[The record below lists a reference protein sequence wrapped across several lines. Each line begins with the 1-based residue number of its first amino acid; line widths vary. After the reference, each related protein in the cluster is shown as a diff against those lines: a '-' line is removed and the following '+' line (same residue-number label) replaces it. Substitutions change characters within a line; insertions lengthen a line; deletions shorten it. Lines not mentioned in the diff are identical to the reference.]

1 MAAAAAEAADNAT
14 AVKIKNNTLISKKKQ
29 GLLYAVLVY
38 FLSDFCYN
46 KTVNNSIEVA
56 MKKIVAGIL
65 AHVDAGK
72 TTLAEAM
79 LYRTGK
85 LRKIGRVDHGDTAL
99 DTHTLERERGIT
111 IFASQAVF
119 STDKIEVTLLDT
131 PGHVDFSSET
141 ERVLGVL
148 DYAILVISGLD
159 GVQAHTRTLW
169 KLLKVYNVPTFVFVT
184 KMDFARKSRDEI
196 IKNLNSELDGSFIDF
211 SDISTV
217 GEELALCSESMME
230 KFLGGEVLTDDEIA
244 KAIAA
249 RQVIPCFFGSGLKTE
264 GIDESIAA
272 MERFTLQKIYPSSF
286 GAKVFKISHDPQGV
300 RLTHIKVTGGSVKV
314 RDIINDEKVSGI
326 RIYSG
331 AKFAASDEVGA
342 GEICVLT
349 GLDNTC
355 NGQGLG
361 FESSGESAVL
371 EPVMNYRIV
380 LPKECDAQTM
390 LPKLRELEEEDPQLH
405 VSWNSHLREIHVGLM
420 GEVQAEILKSIVA
433 ERFGVNIDI
442 DSGRVMYKETIAD
455 TVEGVGHYEP
465 LRHYAEVHLIM
476 EPLPRGSGLLFKS
489 DCSEDVLDRNW
500 QRLILMHLG
509 EKQHLG
515 VLTGSPITDMKIT
528 LAAGRAHV
536 KHTEGG
542 DFRQATYRAVRQG
555 LMKAKSRLLEPYFS
569 FRLEVPNEQ
578 IGRAISDIR
587 MKSGTFDSPED
598 SGGISIL
605 KGKAPVT
612 ELNGYASEVAAYTGG
627 RGHLYCESAG
637 YDECHNAEKVIA
649 ELAYDPEADLDNTP
663 DSVFCAHGG
672 GFGVKWDKVEE
683 YMHLESCLKKEKPFT
698 PSVNRRNLHIDDK
711 ELEAIMEREFGKP
724 KYELYRPKEKAADE
738 ENETVELSDRKNY
751 VLVDGYN
758 VIFAWDE
765 LKSLADTDLGAARE
779 RLMEILCNYGAYTK
793 NDVVLVFD
801 AYKVPGNTGERFD
814 FHNIHV
820 AYTKERELG
829 DVYIER
835 LISEIGKNDRVRV
848 VTSDN
853 LIQLSA
859 VRFGVLRMSAAEF
872 EREVDSVHAKIG
884 KFLDEIREK
893 NSKTTVDEI
902 TEI

>member
-1 MAAAAAEAADNAT
+1 
-14 AVKIKNNTLISKKKQ
+14 
-29 GLLYAVLVY
+29 
-38 FLSDFCYN
+38 
-46 KTVNNSIEVA
+46 
-56 MKKIVAGIL
+56 MKKIIAGIL

-99 DTHTLERERGIT
+99 DTHALERERGIT

-119 STDKIEVTLLDT
+119 STDKMEVTLLDT

-141 ERVLGVL
+141 ERTLGVL

-159 GVQAHTRTLW
+159 GVQSHTLTLW
-169 KLLKVYNVPTFVFVT
+169 KLLRLYSVPTFVFVT
-184 KMDFARKSRDEI
+184 KMDFARKSREEI
-196 IKNLNSELDGSFIDF
+196 IENLNSELDGEFVDF
-211 SDISTV
+211 GDEAAMSE
-217 GEELALCSESMME
+217 GLALCSESMME
-230 KFLGGEVLTDDEIA
+230 KYLGGETIDEREIA
-244 KAIAA
+244 EAIKL
-249 RQVIPCFFGSGLKTE
+249 RQVFPCFFGSGLKLD
-264 GIDESIAA
+264 GIDEFIDALEKYTIQPEYSEA
-272 MERFTLQKIYPSSF
+272 F

-300 RLTHIKVTGGSVKV
+300 RLTHIKVTGGSIKV
-314 RDIINDEKVSGI
+314 REMIGDEKISGI

-331 AKFAASDEVGA
+331 AKFTTADEGKS
-342 GEICVLT
+342 GEICALT
-349 GLDNTC
+349 GLDKTH

-361 FESSGESAVL
+361 FEAAGERPTL
-371 EPVMNYRIV
+371 EPVMNYRVV
-380 LPKECDAQTM
+380 LPDGCDADTI

-405 VSWNSHLREIHVGLM
+405 VTWNSHLKEIHVGLM
-420 GEVQAEILKSIVA
+420 GDVQAEILKSIVA
-433 ERFGVNIDI
+433 ERFGVKIDI
-442 DSGRVMYKETIAD
+442 DSGRVMYKETIENK
-455 TVEGVGHYEP
+455 VEGIGHYEP

-476 EPLPRGSGLLFKS
+476 EPLPRGSGLVFRT
-489 DCSEDVLDRNW
+489 DCSEDTLDRNW

-515 VLTGSPITDMKIT
+515 VLTGSPITDMRIT
-528 LAAGRAHV
+528 LAAGRAHI

-555 LMKAKSRLLEPYFS
+555 LMQAKSKLLEPYFS
-569 FRLEVPNEQ
+569 FRLEVPSEQ
-578 IGRAISDIR
+578 IGRAINDIR
-587 MKSGTFDSPED
+587 MKSGSFDSPEE
-598 SGGISIL
+598 SGGISVL
-605 KGKAPVT
+605 RGRAPVT

-627 RGHLYCESAG
+627 RGRLYCESAG
-637 YDECHNAEKVIA
+637 YDDCHNAEKVIA
-649 ELAYDPEADLDNTP
+649 ELAYDPEADLENTP

-672 GFGVKWDKVEE
+672 GFGVKWDKVGE
-683 YMHLESCLKKEKPFT
+683 YMHLESCLEKEKPYT
-698 PSVNRRNLHIDDK
+698 PPVNRRNLHIDDK

-724 KYELYRPKEKAADE
+724 KYELYRP
-738 ENETVELSDRKNY
+738 TVKKNDGNQTDFEMTERKSY

-779 RLMEILCNYGAYTK
+779 RLMEILCNYSAYTK
-793 NDVVLVFD
+793 NNVVLVFD

-820 AYTKERELG
+820 VYTKERELG
-829 DVYIER
+829 DVYIEK

-893 NSKTTVDEI
+893 NPKTKIDEI
-902 TEI
+902 VK

>member
-1 MAAAAAEAADNAT
+1 
-14 AVKIKNNTLISKKKQ
+14 
-29 GLLYAVLVY
+29 
-38 FLSDFCYN
+38 
-46 KTVNNSIEVA
+46 
-56 MKKIVAGIL
+56 MKKIIAGIL

-99 DTHTLERERGIT
+99 DTHALERERGIT

-119 STDKIEVTLLDT
+119 STDKMEVTLLDT

-141 ERVLGVL
+141 ERTLGVL

-159 GVQAHTRTLW
+159 GVQSHTLTLW
-169 KLLKVYNVPTFVFVT
+169 KLLRLYGVPTFVFVT
-184 KMDFARKSRDEI
+184 KMDFARKSREEI
-196 IKNLNSELDGSFIDF
+196 IENLNSELDGEFVDF
-211 SDISTV
+211 GDEAAMSE
-217 GEELALCSESMME
+217 GLALCSESMME
-230 KFLGGEVLTDDEIA
+230 KYFGGETIDEREIA
-244 KAIAA
+244 EAIKL
-249 RQVIPCFFGSGLKTE
+249 RQVFPCFFGSGLKLD
-264 GIDESIAA
+264 GIDEFIDALEKYTIQPEYSEA
-272 MERFTLQKIYPSSF
+272 F

-300 RLTHIKVTGGSVKV
+300 RLTHIKVTGGSIKV
-314 RDIINDEKVSGI
+314 REMIGDEKISGI

-331 AKFAASDEVGA
+331 AKFTTADEGKS
-342 GEICVLT
+342 GEICALT
-349 GLDNTC
+349 GLDKTH

-361 FESSGESAVL
+361 FESAGERPTL
-371 EPVMNYRIV
+371 EPVMNYRVV
-380 LPKECDAQTM
+380 LPDGCDADTI

-405 VSWNSHLREIHVGLM
+405 VTWNSHLKEIHVGLM
-420 GEVQAEILKSIVA
+420 GDVQAEILKSIVA
-433 ERFGVNIDI
+433 ERFGVKIDI
-442 DSGRVMYKETIAD
+442 DSGRVMYKETIENK
-455 TVEGVGHYEP
+455 VEGIGHYEP

-476 EPLPRGSGLLFKS
+476 EPLPRGSGLVFRT
-489 DCSEDVLDRNW
+489 DCSEDTLDRNW

-509 EKQHLG
+509 ERQHLG
-515 VLTGSPITDMKIT
+515 VLTGSPITDMRIT
-528 LAAGRAHV
+528 LAAGRAHI

-555 LMKAKSRLLEPYFS
+555 LMQAKSKLLEPYFS
-569 FRLEVPNEQ
+569 FRLEVPSEQ
-578 IGRAISDIR
+578 IGRAINDIR
-587 MKSGTFDSPED
+587 MRSGSFDSPEE
-598 SGGISIL
+598 SGGISVL
-605 KGKAPVT
+605 RGRAPVT
-612 ELNGYASEVAAYTGG
+612 ELNGYASEVAVYTGG
-627 RGHLYCESAG
+627 RGRLYCESAG
-637 YDECHNAEKVIA
+637 YDDCHNAEKVIA
-649 ELAYDPEADLDNTP
+649 ELAYDPEADLENTP

-672 GFGVKWDKVEE
+672 GFGVKWNKVGE
-683 YMHLESCLKKEKPFT
+683 YMHLESCLEKEKPYT
-698 PSVNRRNLHIDDK
+698 PPVNRRNLHIDDK

-724 KYELYRPKEKAADE
+724 KYELYRPTAKKNDGNQTDFEMTE
-738 ENETVELSDRKNY
+738 RKSY

-779 RLMEILCNYGAYTK
+779 RLMEILCNYSAYTK
-793 NDVVLVFD
+793 NNVVLVFD

-820 AYTKERELG
+820 VYTKERELG
-829 DVYIER
+829 DVYIEK

-893 NSKTTVDEI
+893 NPKTKIDEI
-902 TEI
+902 VK

>member
-1 MAAAAAEAADNAT
+1 
-14 AVKIKNNTLISKKKQ
+14 
-29 GLLYAVLVY
+29 
-38 FLSDFCYN
+38 
-46 KTVNNSIEVA
+46 

-141 ERVLGVL
+141 ERTLSVL

-159 GVQAHTRTLW
+159 GVQSHTMTLW
-169 KLLKVYNVPTFVFVT
+169 KLLKLYNVPTFVFVT
-184 KMDFARKSRDEI
+184 KMDFARKSREEI
-196 IKNLNSELDGSFIDF
+196 IENLNSELDGEFVDF
-211 SDISTV
+211 GD
-217 GEELALCSESMME
+217 EEAVSENMALCSESLME
-230 KFLGGEVLTDDEIA
+230 KYLSGEEIDEKEIA
-244 KAIAA
+244 EAIKL
-249 RQVIPCFFGSGLKTE
+249 RKIFPCFFGSGLKLD
-264 GIDESIAA
+264 GIDKFIKALEEYTIQP
-272 MERFTLQKIYPSSF
+272 EYPEGF
-286 GAKVFKISHDPQGV
+286 GAKVFKISHDSQGV

-314 RDIINDEKVSGI
+314 REMIGDEKISGI

-331 AKFAASDEVGA
+331 AKFTTADEVGS
-342 GEICVLT
+342 GEICALT
-349 GLDNTC
+349 GLDKTH

-361 FESSGESAVL
+361 FEDAGEKPTL
-371 EPVMNYRIV
+371 EPVMNYRVV
-380 LPKECDAQTM
+380 LPDGCDADTL

-405 VSWNSHLREIHVGLM
+405 VTWNSHLKEIHVGLM

-433 ERFGVNIDI
+433 ERFGVKIDI
-442 DSGRVMYKETIAD
+442 DSGRVMYKETIEN

-476 EPLPRGSGLLFKS
+476 EPLPRGAGLIFKT
-489 DCSEDVLDRNW
+489 DCSEDTLDRNW

-528 LAAGRAHV
+528 LAAGRAHI

-555 LMKAKSRLLEPYFS
+555 LMQAKSKLLEPYFS
-569 FRLEVPNEQ
+569 FRLEVPSEQ
-578 IGRAISDIR
+578 IGRAINDIR
-587 MKSGTFDSPED
+587 MKSGSFESPEE
-598 SGGISIL
+598 SGGISVL
-605 KGKAPVT
+605 SGRAPVT

-627 RGHLYCESAG
+627 RGRLYCESAG
-637 YDECHNAEKVIA
+637 YDDCHNAEKVIA
-649 ELAYDPEADLDNTP
+649 ELAYDPEADLENTP

-672 GFGVKWDKVEE
+672 GFGVKWNKVGE
-683 YMHLESCLKKEKPFT
+683 YMHLESCLEKEKPYT
-698 PSVNRRNLHIDDK
+698 PPVNRRNLHIDDK

-724 KYELYRPKEKAADE
+724 KYELYRPTAKKNDE
-738 ENETVELSDRKNY
+738 NQTDFELTERKSY

-765 LKSLADTDLGAARE
+765 LKRLADTDLGAARE
-779 RLMEILCNYGAYTK
+779 RLMEILCNYSAYTK
-793 NDVVLVFD
+793 NNVVLVFD

-820 AYTKERELG
+820 VYTKERELG
-829 DVYIER
+829 DVYIEK

-893 NSKTTVDEI
+893 NSKTKIDEI
-902 TEI
+902 SKI

>member
-1 MAAAAAEAADNAT
+1 
-14 AVKIKNNTLISKKKQ
+14 
-29 GLLYAVLVY
+29 
-38 FLSDFCYN
+38 
-46 KTVNNSIEVA
+46 
-56 MKKIVAGIL
+56 MKKIIAGIL

-99 DTHTLERERGIT
+99 DTHALERERGIT

-119 STDKIEVTLLDT
+119 STDKMEVTLLDT

-141 ERVLGVL
+141 ERTLGVL

-159 GVQAHTRTLW
+159 GVQSHTLTLW
-169 KLLKVYNVPTFVFVT
+169 KLLRLYGVPTFVFVT
-184 KMDFARKSRDEI
+184 KMDFARKSREEI
-196 IKNLNSELDGSFIDF
+196 IENLNSELDGEFVDF
-211 SDISTV
+211 GDEAAMSE
-217 GEELALCSESMME
+217 GLALCSESMME
-230 KFLGGEVLTDDEIA
+230 KYLGGETIDEREIA
-244 KAIAA
+244 EAIKL
-249 RQVIPCFFGSGLKTE
+249 RQVFPCFFGSGLKLD
-264 GIDESIAA
+264 GIDEFIDALEKYTIQPEYSEA
-272 MERFTLQKIYPSSF
+272 F

-300 RLTHIKVTGGSVKV
+300 RLTHIKVTGGSIKV
-314 RDIINDEKVSGI
+314 REMIGDEKISGI

-331 AKFAASDEVGA
+331 AKFTTADEGKS
-342 GEICVLT
+342 GEICALT
-349 GLDNTC
+349 GLDKTH
-355 NGQGLG
+355 NGQGIG
-361 FESSGESAVL
+361 FEAAGERPTL
-371 EPVMNYRIV
+371 EPVMNYRVV
-380 LPKECDAQTM
+380 LPDGCDADTI

-405 VSWNSHLREIHVGLM
+405 VTWNSHLKEIHVGLM
-420 GEVQAEILKSIVA
+420 GDVQAEILKSIVA
-433 ERFGVNIDI
+433 ERFGVKIDI
-442 DSGRVMYKETIAD
+442 DSGRVMYKETIENK
-455 TVEGVGHYEP
+455 VEGIGHYEP

-476 EPLPRGSGLLFKS
+476 EPLPRGSGLVFRT
-489 DCSEDVLDRNW
+489 DCSEDTLDRNW

-515 VLTGSPITDMKIT
+515 VLTGSPITDMRIT
-528 LAAGRAHV
+528 LAAGRAHI

-555 LMKAKSRLLEPYFS
+555 LMQAKSKLLEPYFS
-569 FRLEVPNEQ
+569 FRLEVPSEQ
-578 IGRAISDIR
+578 IGRAINDIR
-587 MKSGTFDSPED
+587 MRSGSFDSPEE
-598 SGGISIL
+598 SGGISVL
-605 KGKAPVT
+605 RGRAPVT

-627 RGHLYCESAG
+627 RGRLYCESAG
-637 YDECHNAEKVIA
+637 YDDCHNAEKVIA
-649 ELAYDPEADLDNTP
+649 ELAYDPEADLENTP

-672 GFGVKWDKVEE
+672 GFGVKWNKVGE
-683 YMHLESCLKKEKPFT
+683 YMHLESCLEKEKPYT
-698 PSVNRRNLHIDDK
+698 PPVNRRNLHIDDK

-724 KYELYRPKEKAADE
+724 KYELYRP
-738 ENETVELSDRKNY
+738 TVKKNDGNQTDFEMTERKSY

-779 RLMEILCNYGAYTK
+779 RLMEILCNYSAYTK
-793 NDVVLVFD
+793 NNVVLVFD

-820 AYTKERELG
+820 VYTKERELG
-829 DVYIER
+829 DVYIEK

-893 NSKTTVDEI
+893 NPKTKIDEI
-902 TEI
+902 VK

>member
-1 MAAAAAEAADNAT
+1 
-14 AVKIKNNTLISKKKQ
+14 
-29 GLLYAVLVY
+29 
-38 FLSDFCYN
+38 
-46 KTVNNSIEVA
+46 
-56 MKKIVAGIL
+56 MKKIIAGIL

-99 DTHTLERERGIT
+99 DTHALERERGIT

-119 STDKIEVTLLDT
+119 STDKMEVTLLDT

-141 ERVLGVL
+141 ERTLGVL

-159 GVQAHTRTLW
+159 GVQSHTLTLW
-169 KLLKVYNVPTFVFVT
+169 KLLRLYGVPTFVFVT
-184 KMDFARKSRDEI
+184 KMDFARKSREEI
-196 IKNLNSELDGSFIDF
+196 IENLNSELDGDF
-211 SDISTV
+211 VDFGDETAMSE
-217 GEELALCSESMME
+217 GLALCSESMME
-230 KFLGGEVLTDDEIA
+230 KYLGGETIDEREIA
-244 KAIAA
+244 EAIKL
-249 RQVIPCFFGSGLKTE
+249 RQVFPCFFGSGLKLD
-264 GIDESIAA
+264 GIDEFIDALEKYTIQPEYSEA
-272 MERFTLQKIYPSSF
+272 F

-300 RLTHIKVTGGSVKV
+300 RLTHIKVTGGSIKV
-314 RDIINDEKVSGI
+314 REMIGDEKISGI

-331 AKFAASDEVGA
+331 AKFTTADEGKS
-342 GEICVLT
+342 GEICALT
-349 GLDNTC
+349 GLDKTH

-361 FESSGESAVL
+361 FEAAGERPTL
-371 EPVMNYRIV
+371 EPVMNYRVV
-380 LPKECDAQTM
+380 LPDGCDADTI

-405 VSWNSHLREIHVGLM
+405 VTWNSHLKEIHVGLM
-420 GEVQAEILKSIVA
+420 GDVQAEILKSIVA
-433 ERFGVNIDI
+433 ERFGVKIDI
-442 DSGRVMYKETIAD
+442 DSGRVMYKETIENK
-455 TVEGVGHYEP
+455 VEGIGHYEP

-476 EPLPRGSGLLFKS
+476 EPLPRGSGLVFRT
-489 DCSEDVLDRNW
+489 DCSEDTLDRNW

-515 VLTGSPITDMKIT
+515 VLTGSPITDMRIT
-528 LAAGRAHV
+528 LAAGRAHI

-555 LMKAKSRLLEPYFS
+555 LMQAKSKLLEPYFS
-569 FRLEVPNEQ
+569 FRLEVPSEQ
-578 IGRAISDIR
+578 IGRAINDIR
-587 MKSGTFDSPED
+587 MKSGSFDSPEE
-598 SGGISIL
+598 SGGISVL
-605 KGKAPVT
+605 RGRAPVT

-627 RGHLYCESAG
+627 RGRLYCESAG
-637 YDECHNAEKVIA
+637 YDDCHNAEKVIA
-649 ELAYDPEADLDNTP
+649 ELAYDPEADLENTP

-672 GFGVKWDKVEE
+672 GFGVKWNKVGE
-683 YMHLESCLKKEKPFT
+683 YMHLESCLEKEKPYT
-698 PSVNRRNLHIDDK
+698 PPVNRRNLHIDDK

-724 KYELYRPKEKAADE
+724 KYELYRPTAKKNDGNQTDFEMTE
-738 ENETVELSDRKNY
+738 RKSY

-779 RLMEILCNYGAYTK
+779 RLMEILCNYSAYTK
-793 NDVVLVFD
+793 NNVVLVFD

-820 AYTKERELG
+820 VYTKERELG
-829 DVYIER
+829 DVYIEK

-893 NSKTTVDEI
+893 NPKTKIDEI
-902 TEI
+902 VK

>member
-1 MAAAAAEAADNAT
+1 
-14 AVKIKNNTLISKKKQ
+14 
-29 GLLYAVLVY
+29 
-38 FLSDFCYN
+38 
-46 KTVNNSIEVA
+46 

-141 ERVLGVL
+141 ERTLSVL

-159 GVQAHTRTLW
+159 GVQSHTLTLW
-169 KLLKVYNVPTFVFVT
+169 KLLKLYNVPTFVFVT
-184 KMDFARKSRDEI
+184 KMDFARKSREEI
-196 IKNLNSELDGSFIDF
+196 IENLNSEIDGEFVDF
-211 SDISTV
+211 GDKEAVS
-217 GEELALCSESMME
+217 ENMALCSERLME
-230 KFLGGEVLTDDEIA
+230 KYLSGEEIDEKEIA
-244 KAIAA
+244 EAIKL
-249 RQVIPCFFGSGLKTE
+249 RKIFPCFFGSGLKLD
-264 GIDESIAA
+264 GIDKFIKALEEYTIQP
-272 MERFTLQKIYPSSF
+272 EYPEVF
-286 GAKVFKISHDPQGV
+286 GAKVFKISHDSQGV

-314 RDIINDEKVSGI
+314 REMIGDEKISGI

-331 AKFAASDEVGA
+331 AKFTTADEVES
-342 GEICVLT
+342 GEICALT
-349 GLDNTC
+349 GLDKTH

-361 FESSGESAVL
+361 FEDAGEKPTL
-371 EPVMNYRIV
+371 EPVMNYRVV
-380 LPKECDAQTM
+380 LPDGCDADTL

-405 VSWNSHLREIHVGLM
+405 VTWNSHLKEIHVGLM

-433 ERFGVNIDI
+433 ERFGVKIDI
-442 DSGRVMYKETIAD
+442 DSGRVMYKETVEN

-476 EPLPRGSGLLFKS
+476 EPLPRGAGLIFKT
-489 DCSEDVLDRNW
+489 DCSEDTLDRNW

-528 LAAGRAHV
+528 LAAGRAHI

-555 LMKAKSRLLEPYFS
+555 LMQAKSKLLEPYFL
-569 FRLEVPNEQ
+569 FRLEVPSEQ
-578 IGRAISDIR
+578 IGRAINDVR
-587 MKSGTFDSPED
+587 MKSGCFESPEE
-598 SGGISIL
+598 SGGISVL
-605 KGKAPVT
+605 SGRAPVT

-627 RGHLYCESAG
+627 RGRLYCESAG
-637 YDECHNAEKVIA
+637 YDDCHNAEKVIA
-649 ELAYDPEADLDNTP
+649 ELAYDPEADLENTP

-672 GFGVKWDKVEE
+672 GFGVKWNKVGE
-683 YMHLESCLKKEKPFT
+683 YMHLESCLEKEKPYT
-698 PSVNRRNLHIDDK
+698 PPVNRRNLHIDDK

-724 KYELYRPKEKAADE
+724 RYELYRPTAKKNDGNQTDFEMTE
-738 ENETVELSDRKNY
+738 RKSY

-765 LKSLADTDLGAARE
+765 LKRLADTDLGAARE
-779 RLMEILCNYGAYTK
+779 RLMEILCNYSAYTK
-793 NDVVLVFD
+793 NNVVLVFD

-820 AYTKERELG
+820 VYTKERELG
-829 DVYIER
+829 DVYIEK

-893 NSKTTVDEI
+893 NPKTKIDEI
-902 TEI
+902 SKI

>member
-1 MAAAAAEAADNAT
+1 
-14 AVKIKNNTLISKKKQ
+14 
-29 GLLYAVLVY
+29 
-38 FLSDFCYN
+38 
-46 KTVNNSIEVA
+46 
-56 MKKIVAGIL
+56 MKKIIAGIL

-99 DTHTLERERGIT
+99 DTHALERERGIT

-119 STDKIEVTLLDT
+119 STDKMEVTLLDT

-141 ERVLGVL
+141 ERTLGVL

-159 GVQAHTRTLW
+159 GVQSHTLTLW
-169 KLLKVYNVPTFVFVT
+169 KLLRLYGVPTFVFVT
-184 KMDFARKSRDEI
+184 KMDFARKSREEI
-196 IKNLNSELDGSFIDF
+196 IENLNSELDGDF
-211 SDISTV
+211 VDFGDEAAMSE
-217 GEELALCSESMME
+217 GLALCNESMME
-230 KFLGGEVLTDDEIA
+230 KYLGGETIDEREIA
-244 KAIAA
+244 EAIKL
-249 RQVIPCFFGSGLKTE
+249 RQVFPCFFGSGLKLD
-264 GIDESIAA
+264 GIDEFIDALEKYTIQPEYSEA
-272 MERFTLQKIYPSSF
+272 F

-300 RLTHIKVTGGSVKV
+300 RLTHIKVTGGSIKV
-314 RDIINDEKVSGI
+314 REMIGDEKISGI

-331 AKFAASDEVGA
+331 AKFTTADEGKS
-342 GEICVLT
+342 GEICALT
-349 GLDNTC
+349 GLDKTH

-361 FESSGESAVL
+361 FEAAGERPTL
-371 EPVMNYRIV
+371 EPVMNYRVV
-380 LPKECDAQTM
+380 LPDGCDADTI

-405 VSWNSHLREIHVGLM
+405 VTWNSHLKEIHVGLM
-420 GEVQAEILKSIVA
+420 GDVQAEILKSIVA
-433 ERFGVNIDI
+433 ERFGVKIDI
-442 DSGRVMYKETIAD
+442 DSGRVMYKETIENK
-455 TVEGVGHYEP
+455 VEGIGHYEP

-476 EPLPRGSGLLFKS
+476 EPLPRGSGLVFRT
-489 DCSEDVLDRNW
+489 DCSEDTLDRNW

-515 VLTGSPITDMKIT
+515 VLTGSPITDMRIT
-528 LAAGRAHV
+528 LAAGRAHI

-555 LMKAKSRLLEPYFS
+555 LMQAKSKLLEPYFS
-569 FRLEVPNEQ
+569 FRLEVPSEQ
-578 IGRAISDIR
+578 IGRAINDIR
-587 MKSGTFDSPED
+587 MKSGSFDSPEE
-598 SGGISIL
+598 SGGISVL
-605 KGKAPVT
+605 RGRAPVT

-627 RGHLYCESAG
+627 RGRLYCESAG
-637 YDECHNAEKVIA
+637 YDDCHNAEKVIA
-649 ELAYDPEADLDNTP
+649 ELAYDPEADLENTP

-672 GFGVKWDKVEE
+672 GFGVKWNKVGE
-683 YMHLESCLKKEKPFT
+683 YMHLESCLEKEKPYT
-698 PSVNRRNLHIDDK
+698 PPVNRRNLHIDDK

-724 KYELYRPKEKAADE
+724 KYELYRPTAKKNDGNQTDFEMTE
-738 ENETVELSDRKNY
+738 RKSY

-779 RLMEILCNYGAYTK
+779 RLMEILCNYSAYTK
-793 NDVVLVFD
+793 NNVVLVFD

-820 AYTKERELG
+820 VYTKERELG
-829 DVYIER
+829 DVYIEK

-893 NSKTTVDEI
+893 NPKTKIDEI
-902 TEI
+902 VK

>member
-1 MAAAAAEAADNAT
+1 
-14 AVKIKNNTLISKKKQ
+14 
-29 GLLYAVLVY
+29 
-38 FLSDFCYN
+38 
-46 KTVNNSIEVA
+46 
-56 MKKIVAGIL
+56 MKKIIAGIL

-99 DTHTLERERGIT
+99 DTHALERERGIT

-119 STDKIEVTLLDT
+119 STDKMEVTLLDT

-141 ERVLGVL
+141 ERTLGVL

-159 GVQAHTRTLW
+159 GVQSHTLTLW
-169 KLLKVYNVPTFVFVT
+169 KLLRLYGVPTFVFVT
-184 KMDFARKSRDEI
+184 KMDFARKSREEI
-196 IKNLNSELDGSFIDF
+196 IENLNSELDGDF
-211 SDISTV
+211 VDFGDEAAMSE
-217 GEELALCSESMME
+217 GLALCSESMME
-230 KFLGGEVLTDDEIA
+230 KYLGGETIDEREIA
-244 KAIAA
+244 EAIKL
-249 RQVIPCFFGSGLKTE
+249 RQVFPCFFGSGLKLD
-264 GIDESIAA
+264 GIDEFIDALEKYTIQPEYSEA
-272 MERFTLQKIYPSSF
+272 F

-300 RLTHIKVTGGSVKV
+300 RLTHIKVTGGSIKV
-314 RDIINDEKVSGI
+314 REMIGDEKISGI

-331 AKFAASDEVGA
+331 AKFTTADEGKS
-342 GEICVLT
+342 GEICALT
-349 GLDNTC
+349 GLDKTH

-361 FESSGESAVL
+361 FEAAGERPML
-371 EPVMNYRIV
+371 EPVMNYRVV
-380 LPKECDAQTM
+380 LPDGCDADTI

-405 VSWNSHLREIHVGLM
+405 VTWNSHLKEIHVGLM
-420 GEVQAEILKSIVA
+420 GDVQAEILKSIVA
-433 ERFGVNIDI
+433 ERFGVKIDI
-442 DSGRVMYKETIAD
+442 DSGRVMYKETIENK
-455 TVEGVGHYEP
+455 VEGIGHYEP

-476 EPLPRGSGLLFKS
+476 EPLPRGSGLVFRT
-489 DCSEDVLDRNW
+489 DCSEDTLDRNW

-515 VLTGSPITDMKIT
+515 VLTGSPITDMRIT
-528 LAAGRAHV
+528 LAAGRAHI

-555 LMKAKSRLLEPYFS
+555 LMQAKSKLLEPYFS
-569 FRLEVPNEQ
+569 FRLEVPSEQ
-578 IGRAISDIR
+578 IGRAINDIR
-587 MKSGTFDSPED
+587 MKSGSFDSPEE
-598 SGGISIL
+598 SGGISVL
-605 KGKAPVT
+605 RGRAPVT

-627 RGHLYCESAG
+627 RGRLYCESAG
-637 YDECHNAEKVIA
+637 YDDCHNAEKVIA
-649 ELAYDPEADLDNTP
+649 ELAYDPEADLENTP

-672 GFGVKWDKVEE
+672 GFGVKWNKVGE
-683 YMHLESCLKKEKPFT
+683 YMHLESCLEKEKPYT
-698 PSVNRRNLHIDDK
+698 PPVNRRNLHIDDK

-724 KYELYRPKEKAADE
+724 KYELYRPTAKKNDGNQTDFEMTE
-738 ENETVELSDRKNY
+738 RKSY

-779 RLMEILCNYGAYTK
+779 RLMEILCNYSAYTK
-793 NDVVLVFD
+793 NNVVLVFD
-801 AYKVPGNTGERFD
+801 AYKVPGSTGERFD
-814 FHNIHV
+814 FHNVHV
-820 AYTKERELG
+820 VYTKERELG
-829 DVYIER
+829 DVYIEK

-893 NSKTTVDEI
+893 NPKTKIDEI
-902 TEI
+902 VK

>member
-1 MAAAAAEAADNAT
+1 
-14 AVKIKNNTLISKKKQ
+14 
-29 GLLYAVLVY
+29 
-38 FLSDFCYN
+38 
-46 KTVNNSIEVA
+46 
-56 MKKIVAGIL
+56 MKKIIAGIL

-99 DTHTLERERGIT
+99 DTHALERERGIT

-119 STDKIEVTLLDT
+119 STDKMEVTLLDT

-141 ERVLGVL
+141 ERTLGVL

-159 GVQAHTRTLW
+159 GVQSHTLTLW
-169 KLLKVYNVPTFVFVT
+169 KLLRLYGVPTFVFVT
-184 KMDFARKSRDEI
+184 KMDFARKSREEI
-196 IKNLNSELDGSFIDF
+196 IENLNSELDGEFVDF
-211 SDISTV
+211 GNEAAMSE
-217 GEELALCSESMME
+217 GLALCSESMME
-230 KFLGGEVLTDDEIA
+230 KYLCGETIDEREIA
-244 KAIAA
+244 EAIKL
-249 RQVIPCFFGSGLKTE
+249 RQVFPCFFGSGLKLD
-264 GIDESIAA
+264 GIDEFIDALEKYTIQPEYSEA
-272 MERFTLQKIYPSSF
+272 F

-300 RLTHIKVTGGSVKV
+300 RLTHIKVTGGSIKV
-314 RDIINDEKVSGI
+314 REMIGDEKISGI

-331 AKFAASDEVGA
+331 AKFTTADEGKS
-342 GEICVLT
+342 GEICALT
-349 GLDNTC
+349 GLDKTH

-361 FESSGESAVL
+361 FEAAGERPTL
-371 EPVMNYRIV
+371 EPVMNYRVV
-380 LPKECDAQTM
+380 LPDGCDADTI

-405 VSWNSHLREIHVGLM
+405 VTWNSHLKEIHVGLM
-420 GEVQAEILKSIVA
+420 GDVQAEILKSIVA
-433 ERFGVNIDI
+433 ERFGVKIDI
-442 DSGRVMYKETIAD
+442 DSGRVMYKETIENK
-455 TVEGVGHYEP
+455 VEGIGHYEP

-476 EPLPRGSGLLFKS
+476 EPLPRGSGLVFRT
-489 DCSEDVLDRNW
+489 DCSEDTLDRNW

-515 VLTGSPITDMKIT
+515 VLTGSPITDMRIT
-528 LAAGRAHV
+528 LAAGRAHI

-555 LMKAKSRLLEPYFS
+555 LMQAKSKLLEPYFS
-569 FRLEVPNEQ
+569 FRLEVPSEQ
-578 IGRAISDIR
+578 IGRAINDIR
-587 MKSGTFDSPED
+587 MKSGSFDSPEE
-598 SGGISIL
+598 SGGISVL
-605 KGKAPVT
+605 RGRAPVT

-627 RGHLYCESAG
+627 RGRLYCESAG
-637 YDECHNAEKVIA
+637 YDDCHNAEKVIA
-649 ELAYDPEADLDNTP
+649 ELAYDPEADLENTP

-672 GFGVKWDKVEE
+672 GFGVKWNKVGE
-683 YMHLESCLKKEKPFT
+683 YMHLESCLEKEKPYT
-698 PSVNRRNLHIDDK
+698 PPVNRRNLHIDDK

-724 KYELYRPKEKAADE
+724 KYELYRPTAKKNDGNQTDFEMTE
-738 ENETVELSDRKNY
+738 RKSY

-779 RLMEILCNYGAYTK
+779 RLMEILCNYSAYTK
-793 NDVVLVFD
+793 NNVVLVFD

-820 AYTKERELG
+820 VYTKERELG
-829 DVYIER
+829 DVYIEK

-893 NSKTTVDEI
+893 NPKTKIDEI
-902 TEI
+902 VK

>member
-1 MAAAAAEAADNAT
+1 
-14 AVKIKNNTLISKKKQ
+14 
-29 GLLYAVLVY
+29 
-38 FLSDFCYN
+38 
-46 KTVNNSIEVA
+46 
-56 MKKIVAGIL
+56 MKKIIAGIL

-99 DTHTLERERGIT
+99 DTHALERERGIT

-119 STDKIEVTLLDT
+119 STDKMEVTLLDT

-141 ERVLGVL
+141 ERTLGVL

-159 GVQAHTRTLW
+159 GVQSHTLTLW
-169 KLLKVYNVPTFVFVT
+169 KLLRLYGVPTFVFVT
-184 KMDFARKSRDEI
+184 KMDFARKSREEI
-196 IKNLNSELDGSFIDF
+196 IENLNSELDGEFVDF
-211 SDISTV
+211 GDETAMSE
-217 GEELALCSESMME
+217 GLALCSESMME
-230 KFLGGEVLTDDEIA
+230 KYLGGETIDEREIA
-244 KAIAA
+244 EAIKL
-249 RQVIPCFFGSGLKTE
+249 RQVFPCFFGSGLKLD
-264 GIDESIAA
+264 GIDEFIDALEKYTIQPEYSEA
-272 MERFTLQKIYPSSF
+272 F

-300 RLTHIKVTGGSVKV
+300 RLTHIKVTGGSIKV
-314 RDIINDEKVSGI
+314 REMIGDEKISGI

-331 AKFAASDEVGA
+331 AKFTTADEVES
-342 GEICVLT
+342 GEICALT
-349 GLDNTC
+349 GLDKTH

-361 FESSGESAVL
+361 FEAAGERPTL
-371 EPVMNYRIV
+371 EPVMNYRVV
-380 LPKECDAQTM
+380 LPDGCDADTI

-405 VSWNSHLREIHVGLM
+405 VTWNSHLKEIHVGLM
-420 GEVQAEILKSIVA
+420 GDVQAEILKSIVA
-433 ERFGVNIDI
+433 ERFGVKIDI
-442 DSGRVMYKETIAD
+442 DSGRVMYKETIENK
-455 TVEGVGHYEP
+455 VEGIGHYEP

-476 EPLPRGSGLLFKS
+476 EPLPRGSGLVFRT
-489 DCSEDVLDRNW
+489 DCSEDTLDRNW

-515 VLTGSPITDMKIT
+515 VLTGSPITDMRIT
-528 LAAGRAHV
+528 LAAGRAHI

-555 LMKAKSRLLEPYFS
+555 LMQAKSKLLEPYFS
-569 FRLEVPNEQ
+569 FRLEVPSEQ
-578 IGRAISDIR
+578 IGRAINDIR
-587 MKSGTFDSPED
+587 MKSGSFDSPEE
-598 SGGISIL
+598 SGGISVL
-605 KGKAPVT
+605 RGRAPVT

-627 RGHLYCESAG
+627 RGRLYCESAG
-637 YDECHNAEKVIA
+637 YDDCHNAEKVIA
-649 ELAYDPEADLDNTP
+649 ELDYDPEADLENTP

-672 GFGVKWDKVEE
+672 GFGVKWNKVGE
-683 YMHLESCLKKEKPFT
+683 YMHLESCLEKEKPYT
-698 PSVNRRNLHIDDK
+698 PPVNRRNLHIDDK

-724 KYELYRPKEKAADE
+724 KYELYRP
-738 ENETVELSDRKNY
+738 TVKKNDGNQTDFEMTERKSY

-765 LKSLADTDLGAARE
+765 LKSLADTNLGAARE
-779 RLMEILCNYGAYTK
+779 RLMEILCNYSAYTK
-793 NDVVLVFD
+793 NNVVLVFD

-820 AYTKERELG
+820 VYTKERELG
-829 DVYIER
+829 DVYIEK

-859 VRFGVLRMSAAEF
+859 VRFGVMRMSAAEF

-893 NSKTTVDEI
+893 NPKTKIDEI
-902 TEI
+902 LK

>member
-1 MAAAAAEAADNAT
+1 
-14 AVKIKNNTLISKKKQ
+14 
-29 GLLYAVLVY
+29 
-38 FLSDFCYN
+38 
-46 KTVNNSIEVA
+46 
-56 MKKIVAGIL
+56 MKKIIAGIL

-99 DTHTLERERGIT
+99 DTHALERERGIT

-119 STDKIEVTLLDT
+119 STDKMEVTLLDT

-141 ERVLGVL
+141 ERTLGVL

-159 GVQAHTRTLW
+159 GVQSHTLTLW
-169 KLLKVYNVPTFVFVT
+169 KLLRLYSVPTFVFVT
-184 KMDFARKSRDEI
+184 KMDFARKSREEI
-196 IKNLNSELDGSFIDF
+196 IENLNSELDGDF
-211 SDISTV
+211 VDFGDEAAMSE
-217 GEELALCSESMME
+217 GLALCSESMME
-230 KFLGGEVLTDDEIA
+230 KYLGGETIDEREIA
-244 KAIAA
+244 EAIKL
-249 RQVIPCFFGSGLKTE
+249 RQVFPCFFGSGLKLD
-264 GIDESIAA
+264 GIDEFIDALEKYTIQPEYSEA
-272 MERFTLQKIYPSSF
+272 F

-300 RLTHIKVTGGSVKV
+300 RLTHIKVTGGSIKV
-314 RDIINDEKVSGI
+314 REMIGDEKISGI

-331 AKFAASDEVGA
+331 AKFTTADEGKS

-349 GLDNTC
+349 GLDKTH

-361 FESSGESAVL
+361 FEAAGERPTL
-371 EPVMNYRIV
+371 EPVMNYRVV
-380 LPKECDAQTM
+380 LPDGCDADTI

-405 VSWNSHLREIHVGLM
+405 VTWNSHLKEIHVGLM
-420 GEVQAEILKSIVA
+420 GDVQAEILKSIVA
-433 ERFGVNIDI
+433 ERFGVKIDI
-442 DSGRVMYKETIAD
+442 DSGRVMYKETIENK
-455 TVEGVGHYEP
+455 VEGIGHYEP

-476 EPLPRGSGLLFKS
+476 EPLPRGSGLVFRT
-489 DCSEDVLDRNW
+489 DCSEDTLDRNW

-515 VLTGSPITDMKIT
+515 VLTGSPITDMRIT
-528 LAAGRAHV
+528 LAAGRAHI

-555 LMKAKSRLLEPYFS
+555 LMQAKSKLLEPYFS
-569 FRLEVPNEQ
+569 FRLEVPSEQ
-578 IGRAISDIR
+578 IGRAINDIR
-587 MKSGTFDSPED
+587 MKSGSFDSPEE
-598 SGGISIL
+598 SGGISVL
-605 KGKAPVT
+605 RGRAPVT

-627 RGHLYCESAG
+627 RGRLYCESAG
-637 YDECHNAEKVIA
+637 YDDCHNAEKVIA
-649 ELAYDPEADLDNTP
+649 ELAYDPEADLENIP

-672 GFGVKWDKVEE
+672 GFVVKWNKVGE
-683 YMHLESCLKKEKPFT
+683 YMHLESCLEKEKPYT
-698 PSVNRRNLHIDDK
+698 PPVNRRNLHIDDK

-724 KYELYRPKEKAADE
+724 KYELYRP
-738 ENETVELSDRKNY
+738 TVKKNDGNQTDFEMTERKSY

-779 RLMEILCNYGAYTK
+779 RLMEILCNYSAYTK
-793 NDVVLVFD
+793 NNVVLVFD

-820 AYTKERELG
+820 VYTKERELG
-829 DVYIER
+829 DVYIEK

-893 NSKTTVDEI
+893 NPKTKIDEI
-902 TEI
+902 VK

>member
-1 MAAAAAEAADNAT
+1 
-14 AVKIKNNTLISKKKQ
+14 
-29 GLLYAVLVY
+29 
-38 FLSDFCYN
+38 
-46 KTVNNSIEVA
+46 
-56 MKKIVAGIL
+56 MKKIIAGIL

-99 DTHTLERERGIT
+99 DTHALERERGIT

-119 STDKIEVTLLDT
+119 STDKMEVTLLDT

-141 ERVLGVL
+141 ERTLGVL

-159 GVQAHTRTLW
+159 GVQSHTLTLW
-169 KLLKVYNVPTFVFVT
+169 KLLRLYGVPTFVFVT
-184 KMDFARKSRDEI
+184 KMDFARKSREEI
-196 IKNLNSELDGSFIDF
+196 IENLNSELDGDF
-211 SDISTV
+211 VDFGDEAAMSE
-217 GEELALCSESMME
+217 GLALCNESMME
-230 KFLGGEVLTDDEIA
+230 KYLGGETIDEREIA
-244 KAIAA
+244 EAIKL
-249 RQVIPCFFGSGLKTE
+249 RQVFPCFFGSGLKLD
-264 GIDESIAA
+264 GIDEFIDALEKYTIQPEYSEA
-272 MERFTLQKIYPSSF
+272 F

-300 RLTHIKVTGGSVKV
+300 RLTHIKVTGGSIKV
-314 RDIINDEKVSGI
+314 REMIGDEKISGI

-331 AKFAASDEVGA
+331 AKFTTADEGKS
-342 GEICVLT
+342 GEICALT
-349 GLDNTC
+349 GLDKTH

-361 FESSGESAVL
+361 FEAAGERPTL
-371 EPVMNYRIV
+371 EPVMNYRVV
-380 LPKECDAQTM
+380 LPDGCDADTI

-405 VSWNSHLREIHVGLM
+405 VTWNSHLKEIHVGLM
-420 GEVQAEILKSIVA
+420 GDVQAEILKSIVA
-433 ERFGVNIDI
+433 ERFGVKIDI
-442 DSGRVMYKETIAD
+442 DSGRVMYKETIENK
-455 TVEGVGHYEP
+455 VEGIGHYEP

-476 EPLPRGSGLLFKS
+476 EPLPRGSGLVFRT
-489 DCSEDVLDRNW
+489 DCSEDTLDRNW

-515 VLTGSPITDMKIT
+515 VLTGSPITDMRIT
-528 LAAGRAHV
+528 LAAGRAHI

-555 LMKAKSRLLEPYFS
+555 LMQAKSKLLEPYFS
-569 FRLEVPNEQ
+569 FRLEVPSEQ
-578 IGRAISDIR
+578 IGRAINDIR
-587 MKSGTFDSPED
+587 MKSGSFDSPEE
-598 SGGISIL
+598 SGGISVL
-605 KGKAPVT
+605 RGRAPVT

-627 RGHLYCESAG
+627 RGRLYCESAG
-637 YDECHNAEKVIA
+637 YDDCHNAEKVIA
-649 ELAYDPEADLDNTP
+649 ELAYDPEADLENTP

-672 GFGVKWDKVEE
+672 GFGVKWDKVGE
-683 YMHLESCLKKEKPFT
+683 YMHLESCLEKEKPYT
-698 PSVNRRNLHIDDK
+698 PPVNRRNLHIDDK

-724 KYELYRPKEKAADE
+724 KYELYRPTAKKNDGNQTDFEMTE
-738 ENETVELSDRKNY
+738 RKSY

-779 RLMEILCNYGAYTK
+779 RLMEILCNYSAYTK
-793 NDVVLVFD
+793 NNVVLVFD

-820 AYTKERELG
+820 VYTKERELG
-829 DVYIER
+829 DVYIEK

-893 NSKTTVDEI
+893 NPKTKIDEI
-902 TEI
+902 VK

>member
-1 MAAAAAEAADNAT
+1 
-14 AVKIKNNTLISKKKQ
+14 
-29 GLLYAVLVY
+29 
-38 FLSDFCYN
+38 
-46 KTVNNSIEVA
+46 
-56 MKKIVAGIL
+56 MKKIIAGIL

-99 DTHTLERERGIT
+99 DTHALERERGIT

-119 STDKIEVTLLDT
+119 STDKMEVTLLDT

-141 ERVLGVL
+141 ERTLGVL

-159 GVQAHTRTLW
+159 GVQSHTLTLW
-169 KLLKVYNVPTFVFVT
+169 KLLRLYGVPTFVFVT
-184 KMDFARKSRDEI
+184 KMDFARKSREEI
-196 IKNLNSELDGSFIDF
+196 IENLNSELDGEFVDF
-211 SDISTV
+211 GDEAAMSE
-217 GEELALCSESMME
+217 GLALCSESMME
-230 KFLGGEVLTDDEIA
+230 KYFGGETIDEREIA
-244 KAIAA
+244 EAIKL
-249 RQVIPCFFGSGLKTE
+249 RQVFPCFFGSGLKLD
-264 GIDESIAA
+264 GIDEFIDALEKYTIQPEYSEA
-272 MERFTLQKIYPSSF
+272 F

-300 RLTHIKVTGGSVKV
+300 RLTHIKVTGGSIKV
-314 RDIINDEKVSGI
+314 REMIGDEKISGI

-331 AKFAASDEVGA
+331 AKFTTADEGKS
-342 GEICVLT
+342 GEICALT
-349 GLDNTC
+349 GLDKTH

-361 FESSGESAVL
+361 FESAGERPTL
-371 EPVMNYRIV
+371 EPVMNYRVV
-380 LPKECDAQTM
+380 LPDGCDADTI

-405 VSWNSHLREIHVGLM
+405 VTWNSHLKEIHVGLM
-420 GEVQAEILKSIVA
+420 GDVQAEILKSIVA
-433 ERFGVNIDI
+433 ERFGVKIDI
-442 DSGRVMYKETIAD
+442 DSGRVMYKETIENK
-455 TVEGVGHYEP
+455 VEGIGHYEP

-476 EPLPRGSGLLFKS
+476 EPLPRGSGLVFRT
-489 DCSEDVLDRNW
+489 DCSEDTLDRNW

-515 VLTGSPITDMKIT
+515 VLTGSPITDMRIT
-528 LAAGRAHV
+528 LAAGRAHI

-555 LMKAKSRLLEPYFS
+555 LMQAKSKLLEPYFS
-569 FRLEVPNEQ
+569 FRLEVPSEQ
-578 IGRAISDIR
+578 IGRAINDIR
-587 MKSGTFDSPED
+587 MRSGSFDSPEE
-598 SGGISIL
+598 SGGISVL
-605 KGKAPVT
+605 RGRAPVT
-612 ELNGYASEVAAYTGG
+612 ELNGYASEVAVYTGG
-627 RGHLYCESAG
+627 RGRLYCESAG
-637 YDECHNAEKVIA
+637 YDDCHNAEKVIA
-649 ELAYDPEADLDNTP
+649 ELAYDPEADLENTP

-672 GFGVKWDKVEE
+672 GFGVKWNKVGE
-683 YMHLESCLKKEKPFT
+683 YMHLESCLEKEKPYT
-698 PSVNRRNLHIDDK
+698 PPVNRRNLHIDDK

-724 KYELYRPKEKAADE
+724 KYELYRPTAKKNDGNQTDFEMTE
-738 ENETVELSDRKNY
+738 RKSY

-779 RLMEILCNYGAYTK
+779 RLMEILCNYSAYTK
-793 NDVVLVFD
+793 NNVVLVFD

-820 AYTKERELG
+820 VYTKERELG
-829 DVYIER
+829 DVYIEK

-893 NSKTTVDEI
+893 NPKTKIDEI
-902 TEI
+902 VK

>member
-1 MAAAAAEAADNAT
+1 
-14 AVKIKNNTLISKKKQ
+14 
-29 GLLYAVLVY
+29 
-38 FLSDFCYN
+38 
-46 KTVNNSIEVA
+46 
-56 MKKIVAGIL
+56 MKKIIAGIL

-99 DTHTLERERGIT
+99 DTHALERERGIT

-119 STDKIEVTLLDT
+119 STDKMEVTLLDT

-141 ERVLGVL
+141 ERTLGVL

-159 GVQAHTRTLW
+159 GVQSHTLTLW
-169 KLLKVYNVPTFVFVT
+169 KLLRLYGVPTFVFVT
-184 KMDFARKSRDEI
+184 KMDFARKSREEI
-196 IKNLNSELDGSFIDF
+196 IENLNSELDGEFVDF
-211 SDISTV
+211 GDEAAMSE
-217 GEELALCSESMME
+217 GLALCSESMME
-230 KFLGGEVLTDDEIA
+230 KYLGGETIDEREIA
-244 KAIAA
+244 KAIKL
-249 RQVIPCFFGSGLKTE
+249 RQVFPCFFGSGLKLD
-264 GIDESIAA
+264 GIDEFIDALEKYTIQPEYSEA
-272 MERFTLQKIYPSSF
+272 F

-300 RLTHIKVTGGSVKV
+300 RLTHIKVTGGSIKV
-314 RDIINDEKVSGI
+314 REMIGDEKISGI

-331 AKFAASDEVGA
+331 AKFTTADEGKS
-342 GEICVLT
+342 GEICALT
-349 GLDNTC
+349 GLDKTH

-361 FESSGESAVL
+361 FEAAGERPTL
-371 EPVMNYRIV
+371 EPVMNYRVV
-380 LPKECDAQTM
+380 LPDGCDADTI

-405 VSWNSHLREIHVGLM
+405 VTWNSHLKEIHVGLM
-420 GEVQAEILKSIVA
+420 GDVQAEILKSIVA
-433 ERFGVNIDI
+433 ERFGVKIDI
-442 DSGRVMYKETIAD
+442 DSGRVMYKETIENK
-455 TVEGVGHYEP
+455 VEGIGHYEP

-476 EPLPRGSGLLFKS
+476 EPLPRGSGLVFRT
-489 DCSEDVLDRNW
+489 DCSEDTLDKNW

-515 VLTGSPITDMKIT
+515 VLTGSPITDMRIT
-528 LAAGRAHV
+528 LAAGRAHI

-555 LMKAKSRLLEPYFS
+555 LMQAKSKLLEPYFS
-569 FRLEVPNEQ
+569 FRLEVPSEQ
-578 IGRAISDIR
+578 IGRAINDIR
-587 MKSGTFDSPED
+587 MKSGSFDSPEE
-598 SGGISIL
+598 SGGISVL
-605 KGKAPVT
+605 RGRAPVT

-627 RGHLYCESAG
+627 RGRLYCESAG
-637 YDECHNAEKVIA
+637 YDDCHNAEKVIA
-649 ELAYDPEADLDNTP
+649 ELAYDPEADLENTP

-672 GFGVKWDKVEE
+672 GFGVKWNKVGE
-683 YMHLESCLKKEKPFT
+683 YMHLESCLEKEKPYT
-698 PSVNRRNLHIDDK
+698 PPVNRRNLHIDDK

-724 KYELYRPKEKAADE
+724 KYELYRPTAKKNDEKQTDFE
-738 ENETVELSDRKNY
+738 MTERKSY

-779 RLMEILCNYGAYTK
+779 RLMEILCNYSAYTK
-793 NDVVLVFD
+793 NNVVLVFD

-820 AYTKERELG
+820 VYTKERELG
-829 DVYIER
+829 DVYIEK

-893 NSKTTVDEI
+893 NPKTKIDEI
-902 TEI
+902 VK

>member
-1 MAAAAAEAADNAT
+1 
-14 AVKIKNNTLISKKKQ
+14 
-29 GLLYAVLVY
+29 
-38 FLSDFCYN
+38 
-46 KTVNNSIEVA
+46 
-56 MKKIVAGIL
+56 MKKIIAGIL

-99 DTHTLERERGIT
+99 DTHALERERGIT

-119 STDKIEVTLLDT
+119 STDKMEVTLLDT

-141 ERVLGVL
+141 ERTLGVL

-159 GVQAHTRTLW
+159 GVQSHTLTLW
-169 KLLKVYNVPTFVFVT
+169 KLLRLYGVPTFVFVT
-184 KMDFARKSRDEI
+184 KMDFARKSREEI
-196 IKNLNSELDGSFIDF
+196 IENLNSELDGEFVDF
-211 SDISTV
+211 GDEAAMSE
-217 GEELALCSESMME
+217 GLALCSESMME
-230 KFLGGEVLTDDEIA
+230 KYLGGETIDEREIA
-244 KAIAA
+244 EAIKL
-249 RQVIPCFFGSGLKTE
+249 RQVFPCFFGSGLKLD
-264 GIDESIAA
+264 GIDEFIDALEKYTIQPEYSEA
-272 MERFTLQKIYPSSF
+272 F
-286 GAKVFKISHDPQGV
+286 GAKVFKINHDPQGV
-300 RLTHIKVTGGSVKV
+300 RLTHIKVTGGSIKV
-314 RDIINDEKVSGI
+314 REMIGDEKISGI

-331 AKFAASDEVGA
+331 AKFTTADEGKS
-342 GEICVLT
+342 GEICALT
-349 GLDNTC
+349 GLDKTH

-361 FESSGESAVL
+361 FEAAGERPTL
-371 EPVMNYRIV
+371 EPVMNYRVV
-380 LPKECDAQTM
+380 LPDGCDADTI

-405 VSWNSHLREIHVGLM
+405 VTWNSHLKEIHVGLM
-420 GEVQAEILKSIVA
+420 GDVQAEILKSIVA
-433 ERFGVNIDI
+433 ERFGVKIDI
-442 DSGRVMYKETIAD
+442 DSGRVMYKETIENK
-455 TVEGVGHYEP
+455 VEGIGHYEP

-476 EPLPRGSGLLFKS
+476 EPLPRGSGLVFRT
-489 DCSEDVLDRNW
+489 DCSEDTLDRNW

-515 VLTGSPITDMKIT
+515 VLTGSPITDMRIT
-528 LAAGRAHV
+528 LAAGRAHI

-555 LMKAKSRLLEPYFS
+555 LMQAKSKLLEPYFS
-569 FRLEVPNEQ
+569 FRLEVPSEQ
-578 IGRAISDIR
+578 IGRAINDIR
-587 MKSGTFDSPED
+587 MKSGSFDSPEE
-598 SGGISIL
+598 SGGISVL
-605 KGKAPVT
+605 RGRAPVT

-627 RGHLYCESAG
+627 RGRLYCESAG
-637 YDECHNAEKVIA
+637 YDDCHNAEKVIA
-649 ELAYDPEADLDNTP
+649 ELAYDPEADLENTP

-672 GFGVKWDKVEE
+672 GFGVKWDKVGE
-683 YMHLESCLKKEKPFT
+683 YMHLESCLEKEKPYT
-698 PSVNRRNLHIDDK
+698 PPVNRRNLHIDDK

-724 KYELYRPKEKAADE
+724 KYELYRP
-738 ENETVELSDRKNY
+738 TVKKNDGNQTDFEMTERKSY

-779 RLMEILCNYGAYTK
+779 RLMEILCNYSAYTK
-793 NDVVLVFD
+793 NNVVLVFD

-820 AYTKERELG
+820 VYTKERELG
-829 DVYIER
+829 DVYIEK

-893 NSKTTVDEI
+893 NPKTKIDEI
-902 TEI
+902 VK

>member
-1 MAAAAAEAADNAT
+1 
-14 AVKIKNNTLISKKKQ
+14 
-29 GLLYAVLVY
+29 
-38 FLSDFCYN
+38 
-46 KTVNNSIEVA
+46 
-56 MKKIVAGIL
+56 MKKIIAGIL

-72 TTLAEAM
+72 TTLAEVM

-99 DTHTLERERGIT
+99 DTHALERERGIT

-119 STDKIEVTLLDT
+119 STDKMEVTLLDT

-141 ERVLGVL
+141 ERTLGVL

-159 GVQAHTRTLW
+159 GVQSHTLTLW
-169 KLLKVYNVPTFVFVT
+169 KLLRLYGVPTFVFVT
-184 KMDFARKSRDEI
+184 KMDFARKSREEI
-196 IKNLNSELDGSFIDF
+196 IENLNSELDGEFVDF
-211 SDISTV
+211 GDEAAMSEGV
-217 GEELALCSESMME
+217 ALCSESMME
-230 KFLGGEVLTDDEIA
+230 KYLGGETVDEREIA
-244 KAIAA
+244 EAIKL
-249 RQVIPCFFGSGLKTE
+249 RQVFPCFFGSGLKLD
-264 GIDESIAA
+264 GIDEFIDALEKYTIQPEYSEA
-272 MERFTLQKIYPSSF
+272 F

-300 RLTHIKVTGGSVKV
+300 RLTHIKVTGGSIKV
-314 RDIINDEKVSGI
+314 REMIGDEKISGI

-331 AKFAASDEVGA
+331 AKFTTADEGKS
-342 GEICVLT
+342 GEICALT
-349 GLDNTC
+349 GLDKTH

-361 FESSGESAVL
+361 FEAAGERPTL
-371 EPVMNYRIV
+371 EPVMNYRVV
-380 LPKECDAQTM
+380 LPDGCDADTI

-405 VSWNSHLREIHVGLM
+405 VTWNSHLKEIHVGLM
-420 GEVQAEILKSIVA
+420 GDVQAEILKSIVA
-433 ERFGVNIDI
+433 ERFGVKIDI
-442 DSGRVMYKETIAD
+442 DSGRVMYKETIENK
-455 TVEGVGHYEP
+455 VEGIGHYEP

-476 EPLPRGSGLLFKS
+476 EPLPRGSGLVFRT
-489 DCSEDVLDRNW
+489 DCSEDTLDRNW

-515 VLTGSPITDMKIT
+515 VLTGSPITDMRIT
-528 LAAGRAHV
+528 LAAGRAHI

-555 LMKAKSRLLEPYFS
+555 LMQAKSKLLEPYFS
-569 FRLEVPNEQ
+569 FRLEVPSEQ
-578 IGRAISDIR
+578 IGRAINDIR
-587 MKSGTFDSPED
+587 MKSGSFDSPEE
-598 SGGISIL
+598 SGGISVL
-605 KGKAPVT
+605 RGRAPVT

-627 RGHLYCESAG
+627 RGRLYCESAG
-637 YDECHNAEKVIA
+637 YDDCHNAEKVIA
-649 ELAYDPEADLDNTP
+649 ELAYDPEADLENTP

-672 GFGVKWDKVEE
+672 GFGVKWNKVGE
-683 YMHLESCLKKEKPFT
+683 YMHLESCLEKEKPYT
-698 PSVNRRNLHIDDK
+698 PPVNRRNLHIDDK

-724 KYELYRPKEKAADE
+724 KYELYRPTAKKNDGNQTDFEMTE
-738 ENETVELSDRKNY
+738 RKSY

-765 LKSLADTDLGAARE
+765 LKNLADTDLGAARK
-779 RLMEILCNYGAYTK
+779 RLMEILCNYSAYTK
-793 NDVVLVFD
+793 NNVVLVFD

-820 AYTKERELG
+820 VYTKERELG
-829 DVYIER
+829 DVYIEK

-893 NSKTTVDEI
+893 NPKTKIDEI
-902 TEI
+902 VK

>member
-1 MAAAAAEAADNAT
+1 
-14 AVKIKNNTLISKKKQ
+14 
-29 GLLYAVLVY
+29 
-38 FLSDFCYN
+38 
-46 KTVNNSIEVA
+46 
-56 MKKIVAGIL
+56 MKKIIAGIL

-99 DTHTLERERGIT
+99 DTHALERERGIT

-119 STDKIEVTLLDT
+119 STDKMEVTLLDT

-141 ERVLGVL
+141 ERTLGVL

-159 GVQAHTRTLW
+159 GVQSHTLTLW
-169 KLLKVYNVPTFVFVT
+169 KLLRLYGVPTFVFVT
-184 KMDFARKSRDEI
+184 KMDFARKSREEI
-196 IKNLNSELDGSFIDF
+196 IENLNSELDGEFVDF
-211 SDISTV
+211 GDEAAMSE
-217 GEELALCSESMME
+217 GLALCSESMME
-230 KFLGGEVLTDDEIA
+230 KYLGGETIDEREIA
-244 KAIAA
+244 EAIKL
-249 RQVIPCFFGSGLKTE
+249 RQVFPCFFGSGLKLD
-264 GIDESIAA
+264 GIDEFIDALEKYTIQPEYYEA
-272 MERFTLQKIYPSSF
+272 F

-300 RLTHIKVTGGSVKV
+300 RLTHIKVTGGSIKV
-314 RDIINDEKVSGI
+314 REMIGDEKISGI

-331 AKFAASDEVGA
+331 AKFTTADEGKS
-342 GEICVLT
+342 GEICALT
-349 GLDNTC
+349 GLDKTH

-361 FESSGESAVL
+361 FESAGERPTL
-371 EPVMNYRIV
+371 EPVMNYRVV
-380 LPKECDAQTM
+380 LPDGCDADTI

-405 VSWNSHLREIHVGLM
+405 VTWNSHLKEIHVGLM
-420 GEVQAEILKSIVA
+420 GDVQAEILKSIVA
-433 ERFGVNIDI
+433 ERFGVKIDI
-442 DSGRVMYKETIAD
+442 DSGRVMYKETIENK
-455 TVEGVGHYEP
+455 VEGIGHYEP

-476 EPLPRGSGLLFKS
+476 EPLPRGSGLVFRT
-489 DCSEDVLDRNW
+489 DCSEDTLDRNW

-515 VLTGSPITDMKIT
+515 VLTGSPITDMRIT
-528 LAAGRAHV
+528 LAAGRAHI

-555 LMKAKSRLLEPYFS
+555 LMQAKSKLLEPYFS
-569 FRLEVPNEQ
+569 FRLEVPSEQ
-578 IGRAISDIR
+578 IGRAINDIR
-587 MKSGTFDSPED
+587 MRSGSFDSPEE
-598 SGGISIL
+598 SGGISVL
-605 KGKAPVT
+605 RGRAPVT

-627 RGHLYCESAG
+627 RGRLYCESAG
-637 YDECHNAEKVIA
+637 YDDCHNAEKVIA
-649 ELAYDPEADLDNTP
+649 ELAYDPEADLENTP

-672 GFGVKWDKVEE
+672 GFGVKWNKVGE
-683 YMHLESCLKKEKPFT
+683 YMHLESCLEKEKPYT
-698 PSVNRRNLHIDDK
+698 PPVNRRNLHIDDK

-724 KYELYRPKEKAADE
+724 KYELYRPTAKKNDGNQTDFEMTE
-738 ENETVELSDRKNY
+738 RKSY
-751 VLVDGYN
+751 DLVDGYN

-765 LKSLADTDLGAARE
+765 LKSLADTNLGAARE
-779 RLMEILCNYGAYTK
+779 RLMEILCNYSAYTK
-793 NDVVLVFD
+793 NNVVLVFD

-820 AYTKERELG
+820 VYTKERELG
-829 DVYIER
+829 DVYIEK

-893 NSKTTVDEI
+893 NPKTKIDEI
-902 TEI
+902 VK

>member
-1 MAAAAAEAADNAT
+1 
-14 AVKIKNNTLISKKKQ
+14 
-29 GLLYAVLVY
+29 
-38 FLSDFCYN
+38 
-46 KTVNNSIEVA
+46 
-56 MKKIVAGIL
+56 MKKIIAGIL

-99 DTHTLERERGIT
+99 DTHALERERGIT
-111 IFASQAVF
+111 IFASRAVF
-119 STDKIEVTLLDT
+119 STDKMEVTLLDT

-141 ERVLGVL
+141 ERTLGVL

-159 GVQAHTRTLW
+159 GVQSHTLTLW
-169 KLLKVYNVPTFVFVT
+169 KLLRLYGVPTFVFVT
-184 KMDFARKSRDEI
+184 KMDFARKSREEI
-196 IKNLNSELDGSFIDF
+196 IENLNSELDGEFVDF
-211 SDISTV
+211 GDETAMSE
-217 GEELALCSESMME
+217 GLALCSESMME
-230 KFLGGEVLTDDEIA
+230 KYLGGETIDEREIA
-244 KAIAA
+244 EAIKL
-249 RQVIPCFFGSGLKTE
+249 RQVFPCFFGSGLKLD
-264 GIDESIAA
+264 GIDEFIDALEKYTIQPEYSEA
-272 MERFTLQKIYPSSF
+272 F

-300 RLTHIKVTGGSVKV
+300 RLTHIKVTGGSIKV
-314 RDIINDEKVSGI
+314 REMIGDEKISGI

-331 AKFAASDEVGA
+331 AKFTTADEGKS
-342 GEICVLT
+342 GEICALT
-349 GLDNTC
+349 GLDKTH

-361 FESSGESAVL
+361 FEAAGERPTL
-371 EPVMNYRIV
+371 EPVMNYRVV
-380 LPKECDAQTM
+380 LPDGCDADTI

-405 VSWNSHLREIHVGLM
+405 VTWNSHLKEIHVGLM
-420 GEVQAEILKSIVA
+420 GDVQAEILKSIVA
-433 ERFGVNIDI
+433 ERFGVKIDI
-442 DSGRVMYKETIAD
+442 DSGRVMYKETIENK
-455 TVEGVGHYEP
+455 VEGIGHYEP

-476 EPLPRGSGLLFKS
+476 EPLPRGSGLVFRT
-489 DCSEDVLDRNW
+489 DCSEDTLDRNW

-515 VLTGSPITDMKIT
+515 VLTGSPITDMRIT
-528 LAAGRAHV
+528 LAAGRAHI

-555 LMKAKSRLLEPYFS
+555 LMQAKSKLLEPYFS
-569 FRLEVPNEQ
+569 FRLEVPSEQ
-578 IGRAISDIR
+578 IGRAINDIR
-587 MKSGTFDSPED
+587 MKSGSFDSPEE
-598 SGGISIL
+598 SGGISVL
-605 KGKAPVT
+605 RGRAPVT

-627 RGHLYCESAG
+627 RGRLYCESAG
-637 YDECHNAEKVIA
+637 YDDCHNAEKVIA
-649 ELAYDPEADLDNTP
+649 ELAYDPEADLENTP

-672 GFGVKWDKVEE
+672 GFGVKWNKVGE
-683 YMHLESCLKKEKPFT
+683 YMHLESCLEKEKPYT
-698 PSVNRRNLHIDDK
+698 PPVNRRNLHIDDK

-724 KYELYRPKEKAADE
+724 KYELYRPTAKKNDGNQTDFEMTE
-738 ENETVELSDRKNY
+738 RKSY

-779 RLMEILCNYGAYTK
+779 RLMEILCNYSAYTK
-793 NDVVLVFD
+793 NNVVLVFD

-820 AYTKERELG
+820 VYTKERELG
-829 DVYIER
+829 DVYIEK

-893 NSKTTVDEI
+893 NPKTKIDEI
-902 TEI
+902 VK

>member
-1 MAAAAAEAADNAT
+1 
-14 AVKIKNNTLISKKKQ
+14 
-29 GLLYAVLVY
+29 
-38 FLSDFCYN
+38 
-46 KTVNNSIEVA
+46 
-56 MKKIVAGIL
+56 MKKIIAGIL

-119 STDKIEVTLLDT
+119 STDKMEVTLLDT

-141 ERVLGVL
+141 ERTLGVL

-159 GVQAHTRTLW
+159 GVQSHTLTLW
-169 KLLKVYNVPTFVFVT
+169 KLLRLYGVPTFVFVT
-184 KMDFARKSRDEI
+184 KMDFARKSREEI
-196 IKNLNSELDGSFIDF
+196 IENLNSELDGEFVDF
-211 SDISTV
+211 GDEAAMSE
-217 GEELALCSESMME
+217 GLALCSESMME
-230 KFLGGEVLTDDEIA
+230 KYLGGETIDEREIA
-244 KAIAA
+244 EAIKL
-249 RQVIPCFFGSGLKTE
+249 RQVFPCFFGSGLKLD
-264 GIDESIAA
+264 GIDEFIDALEKYTIQPEYSEA
-272 MERFTLQKIYPSSF
+272 F

-300 RLTHIKVTGGSVKV
+300 RLTHIKVTGGSIKV
-314 RDIINDEKVSGI
+314 REMIGDEKISGI

-331 AKFAASDEVGA
+331 AKFTTADEGKS
-342 GEICVLT
+342 GEICALT
-349 GLDNTC
+349 GLDKTH

-361 FESSGESAVL
+361 FEAAGERPTL
-371 EPVMNYRIV
+371 EPVMNYRVV
-380 LPKECDAQTM
+380 LPDGCDADTI

-405 VSWNSHLREIHVGLM
+405 VTWNSHLKEIHVGLM
-420 GEVQAEILKSIVA
+420 GDVQAEILKSIVA
-433 ERFGVNIDI
+433 ERFGVKIDI
-442 DSGRVMYKETIAD
+442 DSGRVMYKETIENK
-455 TVEGVGHYEP
+455 VEGIGHYEP

-476 EPLPRGSGLLFKS
+476 EPLPRGSGLVFRT
-489 DCSEDVLDRNW
+489 DCSEDTLDRNW
-500 QRLILMHLG
+500 QRLILMHMG

-515 VLTGSPITDMKIT
+515 VLTGSPITDMRIT
-528 LAAGRAHV
+528 LAAGRAHI

-555 LMKAKSRLLEPYFS
+555 LMQAKSKLLEPYFS
-569 FRLEVPNEQ
+569 FRLEVPSEQ
-578 IGRAISDIR
+578 IGRAINDIR
-587 MKSGTFDSPED
+587 MKSGSFDSPEE
-598 SGGISIL
+598 SGGISVL
-605 KGKAPVT
+605 RGRAPVT

-627 RGHLYCESAG
+627 RGRLYCESAG
-637 YDECHNAEKVIA
+637 YDDCHNAEKVIA
-649 ELAYDPEADLDNTP
+649 ELAYDPEADLENTP

-672 GFGVKWDKVEE
+672 GFGVKWNKVGE
-683 YMHLESCLKKEKPFT
+683 YMHLESCLEKEKPYT
-698 PSVNRRNLHIDDK
+698 PPVNRRNLHIDDK

-724 KYELYRPKEKAADE
+724 KYELYRP
-738 ENETVELSDRKNY
+738 TVKKNDGNQTDFEMTERKSY

-779 RLMEILCNYGAYTK
+779 RLMEILCNYSAYTK
-793 NDVVLVFD
+793 NNVVLVFD

-814 FHNIHV
+814 SHNIHV
-820 AYTKERELG
+820 VYTKERELG
-829 DVYIER
+829 DVYIEK

-893 NSKTTVDEI
+893 NPKTKIDEI
-902 TEI
+902 VK

>member
-1 MAAAAAEAADNAT
+1 
-14 AVKIKNNTLISKKKQ
+14 
-29 GLLYAVLVY
+29 
-38 FLSDFCYN
+38 
-46 KTVNNSIEVA
+46 
-56 MKKIVAGIL
+56 MKKIIAGIL

-99 DTHTLERERGIT
+99 DTHALERERGIT

-141 ERVLGVL
+141 ERTLGVL

-159 GVQAHTRTLW
+159 GVQSHTLTLW
-169 KLLKVYNVPTFVFVT
+169 KLLRLYSVPTFVFVT
-184 KMDFARKSRDEI
+184 KMDFARKSREEI
-196 IKNLNSELDGSFIDF
+196 IENLNSELDGEFVDF
-211 SDISTV
+211 GDEAAMSE
-217 GEELALCSESMME
+217 GLALCSESMME
-230 KFLGGEVLTDDEIA
+230 KYLGGETIDEREIA
-244 KAIAA
+244 EAIKL
-249 RQVIPCFFGSGLKTE
+249 RQVFPCFFGSGLKLD
-264 GIDESIAA
+264 GIDEFIDALEKYTIQPEYSEA
-272 MERFTLQKIYPSSF
+272 F

-300 RLTHIKVTGGSVKV
+300 RLTHIKVTGGSIKV
-314 RDIINDEKVSGI
+314 REMIGDEKISGI

-331 AKFAASDEVGA
+331 AKFTTADEGKS
-342 GEICVLT
+342 GEICALT
-349 GLDNTC
+349 GLDKTH

-361 FESSGESAVL
+361 FEAAGERPTL
-371 EPVMNYRIV
+371 EPVMNYRVV
-380 LPKECDAQTM
+380 LPDGCDADTI

-405 VSWNSHLREIHVGLM
+405 VTWNSHLKEIHVGLM
-420 GEVQAEILKSIVA
+420 GDVQAEILKSIVA
-433 ERFGVNIDI
+433 ERFGVKIDI
-442 DSGRVMYKETIAD
+442 DSGRVMYKETIENK
-455 TVEGVGHYEP
+455 VEGIGHYEP

-476 EPLPRGSGLLFKS
+476 EPLPRGSGLVFRT
-489 DCSEDVLDRNW
+489 DCSEDTLDRNW

-515 VLTGSPITDMKIT
+515 VLTGSPITDMRIT
-528 LAAGRAHV
+528 LAAGRAHI

-555 LMKAKSRLLEPYFS
+555 LMQAKSKLLEPYFS
-569 FRLEVPNEQ
+569 FRLEVPSEQ
-578 IGRAISDIR
+578 IGRAINDIR
-587 MKSGTFDSPED
+587 MKSGSFDSPEE
-598 SGGISIL
+598 SGGISVL
-605 KGKAPVT
+605 RGRAPVT

-627 RGHLYCESAG
+627 RGRLYCESAG
-637 YDECHNAEKVIA
+637 YDDCHNAEKVIA
-649 ELAYDPEADLDNTP
+649 ELDYDPEADLENTP

-672 GFGVKWDKVEE
+672 GFGVKWNKVGE
-683 YMHLESCLKKEKPFT
+683 YMHLESCLEKEKPYT
-698 PSVNRRNLHIDDK
+698 PPVNRRNLHIDDK

-724 KYELYRPKEKAADE
+724 KYELYRPTSKKNDGNQTDFEMTE
-738 ENETVELSDRKNY
+738 RKSY

-765 LKSLADTDLGAARE
+765 LKNLADTDLGAARE
-779 RLMEILCNYGAYTK
+779 RLMEILCNYSAYTK
-793 NDVVLVFD
+793 NNVVLVFD

-820 AYTKERELG
+820 VYTKERELG
-829 DVYIER
+829 DVYIEK

-893 NSKTTVDEI
+893 NPKTKIDEI
-902 TEI
+902 VK

>member
-1 MAAAAAEAADNAT
+1 
-14 AVKIKNNTLISKKKQ
+14 
-29 GLLYAVLVY
+29 
-38 FLSDFCYN
+38 
-46 KTVNNSIEVA
+46 
-56 MKKIVAGIL
+56 MKKIIAGIL

-99 DTHTLERERGIT
+99 DTHALDRERGIT

-119 STDKIEVTLLDT
+119 STDKMEVTLLDT

-141 ERVLGVL
+141 ERTLGVL

-159 GVQAHTRTLW
+159 GVQSHTLTLW
-169 KLLKVYNVPTFVFVT
+169 KLLRLYGVPTFVFVT
-184 KMDFARKSRDEI
+184 KMDFARKSREEI
-196 IKNLNSELDGSFIDF
+196 IENLNSELDGEFVDF
-211 SDISTV
+211 GDEAAMSE
-217 GEELALCSESMME
+217 GLALCSESMME
-230 KFLGGEVLTDDEIA
+230 KYLGGETIDEREIA
-244 KAIAA
+244 EAIKL
-249 RQVIPCFFGSGLKTE
+249 RQVFPCFFGSGLKLD
-264 GIDESIAA
+264 GIDEFIDALEKYTIQPEYSEA
-272 MERFTLQKIYPSSF
+272 F

-300 RLTHIKVTGGSVKV
+300 RLTHIKVTGGSIKV
-314 RDIINDEKVSGI
+314 REMIGDEKISGI

-331 AKFAASDEVGA
+331 AKFTTADEGKS
-342 GEICVLT
+342 GEICALT
-349 GLDNTC
+349 GLDKTH

-361 FESSGESAVL
+361 FESAGERPTL
-371 EPVMNYRIV
+371 EPVMNYRVV
-380 LPKECDAQTM
+380 LPDGCDADTI

-405 VSWNSHLREIHVGLM
+405 VTWNSHLKEIHVGLM
-420 GEVQAEILKSIVA
+420 GDVQAEILKSIVA
-433 ERFGVNIDI
+433 ERFGVKIDI
-442 DSGRVMYKETIAD
+442 DSGRVMYKETIENK
-455 TVEGVGHYEP
+455 VEGIGHYEP

-476 EPLPRGSGLLFKS
+476 EPLPRGSGLVFRT
-489 DCSEDVLDRNW
+489 DCSEDTLDRNW

-515 VLTGSPITDMKIT
+515 VLTGSPITDMRIT
-528 LAAGRAHV
+528 LAAGRAHI

-555 LMKAKSRLLEPYFS
+555 LMQAKSKLLEPYFS
-569 FRLEVPNEQ
+569 FRLEVPSEQ
-578 IGRAISDIR
+578 IGRAINDIR
-587 MKSGTFDSPED
+587 MRSGSFDSPEE
-598 SGGISIL
+598 SGGISVL
-605 KGKAPVT
+605 RGRAPVT

-627 RGHLYCESAG
+627 RGRLYCESAG
-637 YDECHNAEKVIA
+637 YDDCHNAEKVIA
-649 ELAYDPEADLDNTP
+649 ELAYDPEADLENTP

-672 GFGVKWDKVEE
+672 GFGVKWNKVGE
-683 YMHLESCLKKEKPFT
+683 YMHLESCLEKEKPYT
-698 PSVNRRNLHIDDK
+698 PPVNRRNLHIDDK

-724 KYELYRPKEKAADE
+724 KYELYRPTAKKNDGNQTDFEMTE
-738 ENETVELSDRKNY
+738 RKSY
-751 VLVDGYN
+751 DLVDGYN

-765 LKSLADTDLGAARE
+765 LKSLADTNLGAARE
-779 RLMEILCNYGAYTK
+779 RLMEILCNYSAYTK
-793 NDVVLVFD
+793 NNVVLVFD

-820 AYTKERELG
+820 VYTKERELG
-829 DVYIER
+829 DVYIEK

-893 NSKTTVDEI
+893 NPKTKIDEI
-902 TEI
+902 VK

>member
-1 MAAAAAEAADNAT
+1 
-14 AVKIKNNTLISKKKQ
+14 
-29 GLLYAVLVY
+29 
-38 FLSDFCYN
+38 
-46 KTVNNSIEVA
+46 
-56 MKKIVAGIL
+56 MKKIIAGIL

-99 DTHTLERERGIT
+99 DTHALERERGIT

-119 STDKIEVTLLDT
+119 STDKMEVTLLDT

-141 ERVLGVL
+141 ERTLGVL

-159 GVQAHTRTLW
+159 GVQSHTLTLW
-169 KLLKVYNVPTFVFVT
+169 KLLRLYGVPTFVFVT
-184 KMDFARKSRDEI
+184 KMDFARKSREEI
-196 IKNLNSELDGSFIDF
+196 IENLNSELDGEFVDF
-211 SDISTV
+211 GDEAAMSE
-217 GEELALCSESMME
+217 GLALCSESMME
-230 KFLGGEVLTDDEIA
+230 KYLGGETIDEREIA
-244 KAIAA
+244 EAIKL
-249 RQVIPCFFGSGLKTE
+249 RQVFPCFFGSGLKLD
-264 GIDESIAA
+264 GIDEFIDALEKYTIQPEYSEA
-272 MERFTLQKIYPSSF
+272 F

-300 RLTHIKVTGGSVKV
+300 RLTHIKVTGGSIKV
-314 RDIINDEKVSGI
+314 REMIGDEKISGI

-331 AKFAASDEVGA
+331 AKFTTADEGKS
-342 GEICVLT
+342 GEICALT
-349 GLDNTC
+349 GLDKTH

-361 FESSGESAVL
+361 FESAWERPTL
-371 EPVMNYRIV
+371 EPVMNYRVV
-380 LPKECDAQTM
+380 LPDGCDADTI

-405 VSWNSHLREIHVGLM
+405 VTWNSHLKEIHVGLM
-420 GEVQAEILKSIVA
+420 GDVQAEILKSIVA
-433 ERFGVNIDI
+433 ERFGVKIDI
-442 DSGRVMYKETIAD
+442 DSGRVMYKETIENK
-455 TVEGVGHYEP
+455 VEGIGHYEP

-476 EPLPRGSGLLFKS
+476 EPLPRGSGLVFRT
-489 DCSEDVLDRNW
+489 DCSEDTLDRNW

-515 VLTGSPITDMKIT
+515 VLTGSPITDMRIT
-528 LAAGRAHV
+528 LAAGRAHI

-555 LMKAKSRLLEPYFS
+555 LMQAKSKLLEPYFS
-569 FRLEVPNEQ
+569 FRLEVPSEQ
-578 IGRAISDIR
+578 IGRAINDIR
-587 MKSGTFDSPED
+587 MRSGSFDSPEE
-598 SGGISIL
+598 SGGISVL
-605 KGKAPVT
+605 RGRAPVT

-627 RGHLYCESAG
+627 RGRLYCESAG
-637 YDECHNAEKVIA
+637 YDDCHNAEKVIA
-649 ELAYDPEADLDNTP
+649 ELAYDPEADLENTP

-672 GFGVKWDKVEE
+672 GFGVKWNKVGE
-683 YMHLESCLKKEKPFT
+683 YMHLESCLEKEKPYT
-698 PSVNRRNLHIDDK
+698 PPVNRRNLHIDDK

-724 KYELYRPKEKAADE
+724 KYELYRPTAKKNDGNQTDFEMTE
-738 ENETVELSDRKNY
+738 RKSY

-779 RLMEILCNYGAYTK
+779 RLMEILCNYSAYTK
-793 NDVVLVFD
+793 NNVVLVFD

-820 AYTKERELG
+820 VYTKERELG
-829 DVYIER
+829 DVYIEK

-893 NSKTTVDEI
+893 NPKTKIDEI
-902 TEI
+902 VK

>member
-1 MAAAAAEAADNAT
+1 
-14 AVKIKNNTLISKKKQ
+14 
-29 GLLYAVLVY
+29 
-38 FLSDFCYN
+38 
-46 KTVNNSIEVA
+46 
-56 MKKIVAGIL
+56 MKKIIAGIL

-99 DTHTLERERGIT
+99 DTHALERERGIT

-119 STDKIEVTLLDT
+119 STDKMEVTLLDT

-141 ERVLGVL
+141 ERTLGVL

-159 GVQAHTRTLW
+159 GVQSHTLTLW
-169 KLLKVYNVPTFVFVT
+169 KLLRLYGVPTFVFVT
-184 KMDFARKSRDEI
+184 KMDFARKSREEI
-196 IKNLNSELDGSFIDF
+196 IENLNSELDGEFVDF
-211 SDISTV
+211 GDEAAMSE
-217 GEELALCSESMME
+217 GLALCSESMME
-230 KFLGGEVLTDDEIA
+230 KYLGGETIDEREIA
-244 KAIAA
+244 EAIKL
-249 RQVIPCFFGSGLKTE
+249 RQVFPCFFGSGLKLD
-264 GIDESIAA
+264 GIDEFIDALEKYTIQPEYS
-272 MERFTLQKIYPSSF
+272 ETF

-300 RLTHIKVTGGSVKV
+300 RLTHIKVTGGSIKV
-314 RDIINDEKVSGI
+314 REMIGDEKISGI

-331 AKFAASDEVGA
+331 AKFTTADEGKS
-342 GEICVLT
+342 GEICALT
-349 GLDNTC
+349 GLDKTH

-361 FESSGESAVL
+361 FEAAGERPTL
-371 EPVMNYRIV
+371 EPVMNYRVV
-380 LPKECDAQTM
+380 LPDGCDADTI

-405 VSWNSHLREIHVGLM
+405 VTWNSHLKEIHVGLM
-420 GEVQAEILKSIVA
+420 GDVQAEILKSIVA
-433 ERFGVNIDI
+433 ERFGVKIDI
-442 DSGRVMYKETIAD
+442 DSGRVMYKETIENK
-455 TVEGVGHYEP
+455 VEGIGHYEP

-476 EPLPRGSGLLFKS
+476 EPLPRGSGLVFRT
-489 DCSEDVLDRNW
+489 DCSEDTLDRNW

-515 VLTGSPITDMKIT
+515 VLTGSPITDMRIT
-528 LAAGRAHV
+528 LVAGRAHI

-555 LMKAKSRLLEPYFS
+555 LMQAKSKLLEPYFS
-569 FRLEVPNEQ
+569 FRLEVPSEQ
-578 IGRAISDIR
+578 IGRAINDIR
-587 MKSGTFDSPED
+587 MKSGSFDSPEE
-598 SGGISIL
+598 SGGISVL
-605 KGKAPVT
+605 RGRAPVT

-627 RGHLYCESAG
+627 RGRLYCESAG
-637 YDECHNAEKVIA
+637 YDDCHNAEKVIA
-649 ELAYDPEADLDNTP
+649 ELAYDPEADLENTP

-672 GFGVKWDKVEE
+672 GFGVKWNKVGE
-683 YMHLESCLKKEKPFT
+683 YMHLESCLEKEKPYT
-698 PSVNRRNLHIDDK
+698 PPVNRRNLHIDDK

-724 KYELYRPKEKAADE
+724 KYELYRPTAKKNDGNQTDFEMTE
-738 ENETVELSDRKNY
+738 RKSY

-779 RLMEILCNYGAYTK
+779 RLMEILCNYSAYTK
-793 NDVVLVFD
+793 NNVVLVFD

-820 AYTKERELG
+820 VYTKERELG
-829 DVYIER
+829 DVYIEK

-893 NSKTTVDEI
+893 NPKTKIDEI
-902 TEI
+902 VK

>member
-1 MAAAAAEAADNAT
+1 
-14 AVKIKNNTLISKKKQ
+14 
-29 GLLYAVLVY
+29 
-38 FLSDFCYN
+38 
-46 KTVNNSIEVA
+46 
-56 MKKIVAGIL
+56 MKKIIAGIL

-99 DTHTLERERGIT
+99 DTHALERERGIT
-111 IFASQAVF
+111 IFASQAIF
-119 STDKIEVTLLDT
+119 STDKMEVTLLDT

-141 ERVLGVL
+141 ERTLGVL

-159 GVQAHTRTLW
+159 GVQSHTLTLW
-169 KLLKVYNVPTFVFVT
+169 KLLRLYGVPTFVFVT
-184 KMDFARKSRDEI
+184 KMDFARKSREEI
-196 IKNLNSELDGSFIDF
+196 IENLNSELDGEFVDF
-211 SDISTV
+211 GDEAAMSE
-217 GEELALCSESMME
+217 GLALCSESMME
-230 KFLGGEVLTDDEIA
+230 KYLGGETIDEREIA
-244 KAIAA
+244 EAIKL
-249 RQVIPCFFGSGLKTE
+249 RQVFPCFFGSGLKLD
-264 GIDESIAA
+264 GIDEFIDALEKYTIQPEYSEA
-272 MERFTLQKIYPSSF
+272 F

-300 RLTHIKVTGGSVKV
+300 RLTHIKVTGGSIKV
-314 RDIINDEKVSGI
+314 REMIGDEKISGI

-331 AKFAASDEVGA
+331 AKFTTADEGKS
-342 GEICVLT
+342 GEICALT
-349 GLDNTC
+349 GLDKTH

-361 FESSGESAVL
+361 FEAAGERPTL
-371 EPVMNYRIV
+371 EPVMNYRVV
-380 LPKECDAQTM
+380 LLDGCDADTI

-405 VSWNSHLREIHVGLM
+405 VTWNSHLKEIHVGLM
-420 GEVQAEILKSIVA
+420 GDVQAEILKSIVA
-433 ERFGVNIDI
+433 ERFSVKIDI
-442 DSGRVMYKETIAD
+442 DSGRVMYKETIENK
-455 TVEGVGHYEP
+455 VEGIGHYEP

-476 EPLPRGSGLLFKS
+476 EPLPRGSGLVFRT
-489 DCSEDVLDRNW
+489 DCSEDTLDRNW

-515 VLTGSPITDMKIT
+515 VLTGSPITDMRIT
-528 LAAGRAHV
+528 LAAGRAHI

-542 DFRQATYRAVRQG
+542 DFRQSTYRAVRQG
-555 LMKAKSRLLEPYFS
+555 LMQAKSKLLEPYFS
-569 FRLEVPNEQ
+569 FRLEVPSEQ
-578 IGRAISDIR
+578 IGRAINDIR
-587 MKSGTFDSPED
+587 MRSGSFDSPEE
-598 SGGISIL
+598 SGGISVL
-605 KGKAPVT
+605 RGRAPVT

-627 RGHLYCESAG
+627 RGRLYCESAG
-637 YDECHNAEKVIA
+637 YDDCHNAEKVIA
-649 ELAYDPEADLDNTP
+649 ELAYDPEADLENTP

-672 GFGVKWDKVEE
+672 GFGVKWNKVGE
-683 YMHLESCLKKEKPFT
+683 YMHLESCLEKEKPYT
-698 PSVNRRNLHIDDK
+698 PPVNRRNLHIDDK

-724 KYELYRPKEKAADE
+724 KYELYRPTAKKNDGNQTDFEMTE
-738 ENETVELSDRKNY
+738 RKSY

-779 RLMEILCNYGAYTK
+779 RLMEILCNYSAYTK
-793 NDVVLVFD
+793 NNVVLVFD

-820 AYTKERELG
+820 VYTKERELG
-829 DVYIER
+829 DVYIEK

-893 NSKTTVDEI
+893 NPKTKIDEI
-902 TEI
+902 VK

>member
-1 MAAAAAEAADNAT
+1 
-14 AVKIKNNTLISKKKQ
+14 
-29 GLLYAVLVY
+29 
-38 FLSDFCYN
+38 
-46 KTVNNSIEVA
+46 
-56 MKKIVAGIL
+56 MKKIIAGIL

-119 STDKIEVTLLDT
+119 STDKMEVTLLDT

-141 ERVLGVL
+141 ERTLGVL

-159 GVQAHTRTLW
+159 GVQSHTLTLW
-169 KLLKVYNVPTFVFVT
+169 KLLRLYGVPTFVFVT
-184 KMDFARKSRDEI
+184 KMDFARKSREEI
-196 IKNLNSELDGSFIDF
+196 IENLNSELDGEFVDF
-211 SDISTV
+211 GDEAAMSE
-217 GEELALCSESMME
+217 GLALCSESMME
-230 KFLGGEVLTDDEIA
+230 KYLGGETIDEREIA
-244 KAIAA
+244 EAIKL
-249 RQVIPCFFGSGLKTE
+249 RQVFPCFFGSGLKLD
-264 GIDESIAA
+264 GIDEFIDALEKYTIQPEYSEA
-272 MERFTLQKIYPSSF
+272 F

-300 RLTHIKVTGGSVKV
+300 RLTHIKVTGGSIKV
-314 RDIINDEKVSGI
+314 REMIGDEKISGI

-331 AKFAASDEVGA
+331 AKFTTADEGKS
-342 GEICVLT
+342 GEICALT
-349 GLDNTC
+349 GLDKTH

-361 FESSGESAVL
+361 FEAAGERPTL
-371 EPVMNYRIV
+371 EPVMNYRVV
-380 LPKECDAQTM
+380 LPDGCDADTI

-405 VSWNSHLREIHVGLM
+405 VTWNSHLKEIHVGLM
-420 GEVQAEILKSIVA
+420 GDVQAEILKSIVA
-433 ERFGVNIDI
+433 ERFGVKIDI
-442 DSGRVMYKETIAD
+442 DSGRVMYKETIENK
-455 TVEGVGHYEP
+455 VEGIGHYEP

-476 EPLPRGSGLLFKS
+476 EPLPRGSGLVFRT
-489 DCSEDVLDRNW
+489 DCSEDTLDRNW

-515 VLTGSPITDMKIT
+515 VLTGSPITDMRIT
-528 LAAGRAHV
+528 LAAGRAHI

-555 LMKAKSRLLEPYFS
+555 LMQAKSKLLEPYFS
-569 FRLEVPNEQ
+569 FRLEVPSEQ
-578 IGRAISDIR
+578 IGRAINDIR
-587 MKSGTFDSPED
+587 MRSGSFDSPEE
-598 SGGISIL
+598 SGGISVL
-605 KGKAPVT
+605 RGRAPVT

-627 RGHLYCESAG
+627 RGRLYCESAG
-637 YDECHNAEKVIA
+637 YDDCHNAEKVIA
-649 ELAYDPEADLDNTP
+649 ELAYDPEADLENTP

-672 GFGVKWDKVEE
+672 GFGVKWNKVGE
-683 YMHLESCLKKEKPFT
+683 YMHLESCLEKEKPYT
-698 PSVNRRNLHIDDK
+698 PPVNRRNLHIDDK

-724 KYELYRPKEKAADE
+724 KYELYRPTAKKNDGNQTDFEMTE
-738 ENETVELSDRKNY
+738 RKSY

-765 LKSLADTDLGAARE
+765 LKNLADTDLGAARE
-779 RLMEILCNYGAYTK
+779 RLMEILCNYSAYTK
-793 NDVVLVFD
+793 NNVVLVFD

-820 AYTKERELG
+820 VYTKERELG
-829 DVYIER
+829 DVYIEK

-893 NSKTTVDEI
+893 NPKTKIDEI
-902 TEI
+902 VK